1 MSACSGSGE
10 SIHRYLDAEMTP
22 QETIEFEKH
31 LIECSE
37 CRAQYQSLRA
47 VSDLVRGA
55 RPLYEVPEASVQEA
69 RRLVQRA
76 EAARRRS
83 ALRTAALVAAAA
95 CVGALLVVWQRQEPA
110 FPIFAGQAHRRFI
123 EGGTKLGIRSSDP
136 QAVTEWLRPRIEFPL
151 RLPDYPVN
159 GGEPKR
165 YRLAGAGV
173 MPYGGQRSAFIAY
186 DMGGKPITLLMSAA
200 PRAAPSGGDVY
211 RSGKLVFRF
220 FERDGL
226 HIISWTDRG
235 IHYALVSE
243 LGGRGAE
250 SCAVCH
256 GQAAERHLIEGL
268 TPGRRN

>member
-1 MSACSGSGE
+1 MSACSGGQE
-10 SIHRYLDAEMTP
+10 SIHRYLDAEMTA

-31 LIECSE
+31 LIECSQ
-37 CRAQYQSLRA
+37 CRAQYQGLRA

-55 RPLYEVPEASVQEA
+55 RPLYDVPEASFQAA
-69 RRLVQRA
+69 RRLVERA
-76 EAARRRS
+76 ESERRRF
-83 ALRTAALVAAAA
+83 ALRAAGLAAAAA
-95 CVGALLVVWQRQEPA
+95 CAGVLLVVWRMQEPP
-110 FPIFAGQAHRRFI
+110 FPIFAGQAHRKFT
-123 EGGTKLGIRSSDP
+123 EGGTQLGILSSDP
-136 QAVTEWLRPRIEFPL
+136 QAVSEWLRPRIEFPL

-159 GGEPKR
+159 GGELKR

-173 MPYGGQRSAFIAY
+173 MPYAGRRSAFIAY

-226 HIISWTDRG
+226 HVISWTDRG

-243 LGGRGAE
+243 LGGRGAD
-250 SCAVCH
+250 SCTVCH
-256 GQAAERHLIEGL
+256 GEAAERHLIDGL
-268 TPGRRN
+268 TPRRHN